1 MTDSRRSLA
10 DVWHPYRSD
19 SASFNSIESRIHVW
33 RIGLDTVKDP
43 VGDNLSLD
51 EVGRAERLTRPED
64 RRRFVV
70 ARSLLRCILADVLGS
85 IDDPKG
91 TSLRF
96 GHGPAGK
103 PFLLDDPRLHF
114 NVSHSDDLA
123 VIAVTRVG
131 EVGIDVERQREM
143 ADMGDVARL
152 VFNEAERT
160 ALLACPAEER
170 NSVFYR
176 IWTRK
181 EALLKAM
188 GVGLP
193 ALSDPDAASLTH
205 AGTAWLVTSLPHL
218 DGYAAAL
225 ARPRNAHGLRLWS
238 WPSAAALR
246 SVERRARPRRMLP
259 AAAPFLRPLEAR
271 Q

>member
-1 MTDSRRSLA
+1 MTESRRSLA
-10 DVWHPYRSD
+10 DVWHLYRAD
-19 SASFNSIESRIHVW
+19 SASLSTIDSRIHVW
-33 RIGLDTVKDP
+33 RIALDGLEEP
-43 VGDNLSLD
+43 AGDNLSP
-51 EVGRAERLTRPED
+51 EEGARAERLTRLDD
-64 RRRFVV
+64 RRRFVA
-70 ARSLLRCILADVLGS
+70 ARSLLRIILAEVLGLA
-85 IDDPKG
+85 DDPKG
-91 TSLRF
+91 SKIRV
-96 GHGPAGK
+96 GYGPAGK
-103 PFLLDDPRLHF
+103 PFLVDDPQLHF
-114 NVSHSDDLA
+114 NVSHSDDIA

-131 EVGIDVERQREM
+131 EVGIDVERQRAMPDRE
-143 ADMGDVARL
+143 DVERL

-170 NSVFYR
+170 DSVFYR

-193 ALSDPDAASLTH
+193 ALADPDAASLTH

-238 WPSAAALR
+238 WPTTFCSSR
-246 SVERRARPRRMLP
+246 CTSRAPRV
-259 AAAPFLRPLEAR
+259 
-271 Q
+271 